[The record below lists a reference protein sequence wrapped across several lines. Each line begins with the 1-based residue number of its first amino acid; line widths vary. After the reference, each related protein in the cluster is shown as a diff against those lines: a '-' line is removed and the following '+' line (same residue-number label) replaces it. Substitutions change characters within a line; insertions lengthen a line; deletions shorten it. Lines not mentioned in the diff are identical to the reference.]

1 MTWGDILLI
10 VMDLCLTLLVGR
22 EIWRWWRGDR

>member
-1 MTWGDILLI
+1 MTWRDIFLVALG
-10 VMDLCLTLLVGR
+10 LCLLLVGR